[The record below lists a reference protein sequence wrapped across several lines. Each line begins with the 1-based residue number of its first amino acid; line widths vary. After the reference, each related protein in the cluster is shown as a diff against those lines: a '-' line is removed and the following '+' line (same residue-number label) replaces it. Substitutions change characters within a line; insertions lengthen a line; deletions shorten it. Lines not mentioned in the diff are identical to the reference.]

1 MNCQEFRT
9 HIDEWL
15 DGEIA
20 DDTGLRAHAEA
31 CAVCAQQLAIERR
44 FRAQLRALGEDVP
57 ADSQRNDHLLA
68 PLRAA
73 DSRRRHRQWGGFA
86 AAASLVLG
94 VAIGVLWSPW
104 SGQPQPLNAMEAV
117 VLEPNVTQSVQL
129 AFRSPG
135 ELKNAEIRL
144 EASDSVEIEGYPG
157 QRELRWTTDLA
168 QGTNTLDLPVRLLG
182 DEGSV
187 VATISYGG
195 GTRSFSVNLR
205 ARKMDGANLNR
216 HNANDLLASIAT
228 KPQSDPHA

>member
-1 MNCQEFRT
+1 MNCEDFRT
-9 HIDEWL
+9 HIDDWL

-20 DDTGLRAHAEA
+20 DDASLRAHAEA
-31 CAVCAQQLAIERR
+31 CAGCAQQLAIEQR
-44 FRAQLRALGEDVP
+44 FRAQLRALGEDIT
-57 ADSQRNDHLLA
+57 ADSQRNERLLA
-68 PLRAA
+68 PIRAV
-73 DSRRRHRQWGGFA
+73 DSRRAHRQWGGLA

-94 VAIGVLWSPW
+94 IAIGVLWSPW

-144 EASDSVEIEGYPG
+144 EASDNVEIEGYPG

-187 VATISYGG
+187 VATISYGD

-205 ARKMDGANLNR
+205 ARKMEGARVIL
-216 HNANDLLASIAT
+216 HNTNDLLATLAT
-228 KPQSDPHA
+228 QPQSDHHA